1 MSIEEKLFQH
11 IIAPNITI
19 IYNFIRNRFRSI
31 FYLKKIERMR
41 KTFYKK
47 FDIFMEEEK
56 FYKKIGNLMLTD
68 RQIKVLNRYQIDY
81 QKFHNIK
88 ELIFYL
94 EYYLNNDKL
103 DDLEQVSEELSELY
117 YYNYTN
123 K

>member
-1 MSIEEKLFQH
+1 
-11 IIAPNITI
+11 
-19 IYNFIRNRFRSI
+19 
-31 FYLKKIERMR
+31 
-41 KTFYKK
+41 
-47 FDIFMEEEK
+47 MEEEK